1 MGQRV
6 DYRTISPEGCAALR
20 ALDLYLKGSGLEPSL
35 LELVK
40 VRVSQINGCAFCLD
54 MHSKLARAR
63 GETEQRLYGLEA
75 WREAPYYTERERAAL
90 EWTESITRVA
100 EGHVP
105 DEVYEHVRKLL
116 NPKEHVDL
124 TLAVIAINGW
134 NRLAIGF
141 RTPAGTFQLPG
152 TKPQGS
158 AASTG

>member
-1 MGQRV
+1 MAERV
-6 DYRTISPEGCAALR
+6 DYRRLTPQGCAALR
-20 ALDLYLKGSGLEPSL
+20 ALDLHVKAGGLEASL

-40 VRVSQINGCAFCLD
+40 MRVSQVNGCAFCLD
-54 MHSKLARAR
+54 MHWKLARAR

-90 EWTESITRVA
+90 EWTETITRVS

-105 DEVYEHVRKLL
+105 DDVYERAARRFTPNEL
-116 NPKEHVDL
+116 VDL

-141 RTPAGTFQLPG
+141 RTPAGTFHL
-152 TKPQGS
+152 PQG
-158 AASTG
+158 

>member
-1 MGQRV
+1 MEQRI
-6 DYRTISPEGCAALR
+6 DYRATSPEGCAALR
-20 ALDLYLKGSGLEPSL
+20 ALDLYLKGSELEPSL

-40 VRVSQINGCAFCLD
+40 MRVSQINGCAFCLD

-63 GETEQRLYGLEA
+63 GETGQRLYGLEA

-90 EWTESITRVA
+90 EWTESVTRVA

-105 DEVYEHVRKLL
+105 DEVYERVRKLL
-116 NPKEHVDL
+116 DPKELVDL

-152 TKPQGS
+152 W
-158 AASTG
+158 